1 MPRSL
6 LNQSCVVQNPMC
18 CLPPAPAPA
27 PAPAPEQ
34 TQLASGGYLEIHGGS
49 VDWRLKVQEDGTL
62 ATQRRS
68 GGQWL
73 TKFLFE

>member
-6 LNQSCVVQNPMC
+6 TNTSCVQQNPLC
-18 CLPPAPAPA
+18 CPSPAPT

-34 TQLASGGYLEIHGGS
+34 TTLASGGYLEIHGGS